1 MRFQSC
7 ANTRNCW
14 AGDPKRRIEL
24 IAAHGLNTV
33 SHRSGL
39 LRHLRDSR
47 DKGSEK
53 MNTPA
58 YNYDG
63 EDRESVGGEERE
75 NDRLFKKLKR
85 PVHAAKRSKT
95 PERLRG
101 MHRRR
106 RKRMGW

>member
-1 MRFQSC
+1 
-7 ANTRNCW
+7 
-14 AGDPKRRIEL
+14 
-24 IAAHGLNTV
+24 
-33 SHRSGL
+33 
-39 LRHLRDSR
+39 
-47 DKGSEK
+47 

-58 YNYDG
+58 YNNDG

-106 RKRMGW
+106 RKRMGWYRRTDDGTGFTKPSERCTNKDS